1 MLPEVFSGYMSKGQ
15 VVVAL
20 YKVIQ
25 KFRGIA
31 ISHANV
37 MEYEQLDNGSLVV
50 KGKDL
55 DPKDFSCA
63 VNYLTSPSR

>member
-1 MLPEVFSGYMSKGQ
+1 MV
-15 VVVAL
+15 L
-20 YKVIQ
+20 YKVIK